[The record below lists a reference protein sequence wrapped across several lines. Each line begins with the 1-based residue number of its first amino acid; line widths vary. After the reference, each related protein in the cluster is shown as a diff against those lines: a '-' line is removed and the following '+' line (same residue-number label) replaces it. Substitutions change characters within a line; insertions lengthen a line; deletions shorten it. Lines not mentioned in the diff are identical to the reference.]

1 MPLWRRSGGGL
12 AAAWLCVVLT
22 AGAAAGGDWPQF
34 RHDAGRSAAT
44 PEHLAEQLHLAWIRR
59 FPPCNVVERQAS
71 QAPFEVGCQAVAAG
85 KTLYVGLDSLSAV
98 IALNTDTGEERWRFY
113 TGGAVRFAPAVAE
126 GKVYACADDGALY
139 CLSADEG
146 KLLWRFAGVGDRRL
160 VEHCG
165 LSASRWPVSAGP
177 VVHLGTVYFGC
188 SYRAGDGVH
197 AFAVSAR
204 TGRQVWHSY
213 VPGVGCRGY
222 ASASGATVL
231 LSLFDRHPIHFA
243 ADTGEY
249 FRPQNDPSEGY
260 TSQVAANATHY
271 ICGMFLHELRRGGR
285 WAKTYVNAE
294 HHVRTWAPVI
304 TDARIYGFNDGLFRV
319 FAIDDPKQR
328 RLETPGTWYANAR
341 GDYPWSNNT
350 GEPMALPAGVKLPK
364 DWYPRRVH
372 VKAGPRLYAG
382 GRDYVIAVEAPAA
395 DAAPRVSWAGEVEG
409 MVSGVIAA
417 DGKCFVA
424 TDAGG
429 LYCFGPAKAEPK
441 VHAWPAARF
450 RGGGEEAS
458 AQAAEVLKQTGRK
471 EGRALVWGIKDGR
484 LIEELLRQS
493 RLSVIAFAADAAK
506 VEAVRSVLAARGL
519 LGRRLQLR
527 VGDPSAFEPGGN
539 LADLVVSEDP
549 AGAGLTGGGAAWAAL
564 LNALAFD
571 GGTAWLALGDAQHE
585 AVAAAVGKAG
595 LPRADVRRTGG
606 MTLIVRRE
614 DRGRRLRLLTGA
626 HSRVTWVQDH
636 SEAQND
642 TFAVGD
648 RLRLMAFDSDD
659 GKGERVLL
667 GKLGNYARPLFTPDG
682 QRVIFTDRSRA
693 KSYIVNWDGTGLKE
707 VADGHVLDAWLDGR
721 DGTQWVYVQTG
732 ATGKQRRKDLPIHRH
747 PIGAADRRELVWDK
761 TGVACDNIQVSA
773 DGLRMCGQFPWPTAG
788 VAELP
793 NKDLHYTMEGCWTS
807 LAPDNSY
814 VYSAFRGDHRVLA
827 FRDTV
832 DGRGWD
838 VRMNTAP
845 GVAGWE
851 VYHPRWTNHARFMS
865 LTGPY
870 SVRSGT
876 DNLRGRGTDV
886 EVYLARFSE
895 GCTSVAAWARITD
908 NRHPDYYPDAWIEGG
923 EKAGMLA
930 ARRAAGPAGAGA
942 RWPGDRSGLAFFWA
956 DRAGPNR
963 LTESSGQIRSFRMEL
978 GGRAIYGR
986 HGVLDLAGGWAVAED
1001 FESVLP
1007 GACRRTR
1014 QCSVE
1019 LAVLTD
1025 RGDQGGPA
1033 AIVTLSDGKDGGEGF
1048 VVGQD
1053 GERLVLLV
1061 RGADA
1066 PAPAPIGTIATG
1078 RARHVIVACKD
1089 RRLLCYL
1096 DGKPVGLDLPV
1107 KWDPARWRSPRFVL
1121 GAADGAGETWR
1132 GRVDCVAVYGRSI
1145 DAEEAAARCELV
1157 ARRHAARK
1165 AVPAVEVDAKLVR
1178 AAEVP
1183 SPKAIQPYRR
1193 CLALGE
1199 YEVTKVLRG
1208 NLKERRILAA
1218 HWVILDGQVL
1228 PGAARE
1234 AGKTYRMRLEPFDS
1248 RHHGEL
1254 DGERVVEV
1262 DCAEEMGRYY
1272 QAER

>member
-1 MPLWRRSGGGL
+1 MGLWGRFAGRPG
-12 AAAWLCVVLT
+12 AAWLCVALVG
-22 AGAAAGGDWPQF
+22 AGAAGGDWPQF
-34 RHDAGRSAAT
+34 RHDARRSAAT
-44 PEHLAEQLHLAWIRR
+44 PDPLAERLHLAWVRH

-85 KTLYVGLDSLSAV
+85 KTLYVGLDCFSAV
-98 IALNTDTGEERWRFY
+98 VALNTDTGEERWRFY

-146 KLLWRFAGVGDRRL
+146 KLLWRFAGVADRRL
-160 VEHCG
+160 VEHFG
-165 LSASRWPVSAGP
+165 LPASRWPVSAGP

-204 TGRQVWHSY
+204 TGRQVWHGY

-231 LSLFDRHPIHFA
+231 LGLFDRHPIHFA

-249 FRPQNDPSEGY
+249 FRPQNDPSEPY
-260 TSQVAANATHY
+260 TSQVAANGTHY
-271 ICGMFLHELRRGGR
+271 ICGMFLHELRRGTR

-294 HHVRTWAPVI
+294 HHVRTWAPVV
-304 TDARIYGFNDGLFRV
+304 TDSRVYGFNDGLFRV

-328 RLETPGTWYANAR
+328 RLETPGTWYVNAR
-341 GDYPWSNNT
+341 GDYTWSNNT
-350 GEPMALPAGVKLPK
+350 GEPMALPPGVKLPK
-364 DWYPRRVH
+364 GWYPRRVH
-372 VKAGPRLYAG
+372 IKAGQRLYAA
-382 GRDYVIAVEAPAA
+382 GRDYVIAVEAPTA

-409 MVSGVIAA
+409 MVTGVIAA

-429 LYCFGPAKAEPK
+429 LYCFGPTKAVPK
-441 VHAWPAARF
+441 VHPRPAPRF
-450 RGGGEEAS
+450 RGGDDEAS
-458 AQAAEVLKQTGRK
+458 ARAAEILKQTRRK

-484 LIEELLRQS
+484 LAEELLRQS
-493 RLSVIAFAADAAK
+493 GLSVIAFASEAAK
-506 VEAVRSVLAARGL
+506 VDAVRRTLAAQGL
-519 LGRRLQLR
+519 LGRRLQVRL
-527 VGDPSAFEPGGN
+527 GDPSTFELGES

-549 AGAGLTGGGAAWAAL
+549 AGARLTGGEAPWAAL

-571 GGTAWLALGDAQHE
+571 GGTAWLALGRAEHE
-585 AVAAAVGKAG
+585 AVAAAVGKPH
-595 LPRADVRRTGG
+595 LPAAEVKRIGG
-606 MTLIVRRE
+606 TTLIVRRE
-614 DRGRRLRLLTGA
+614 DRGTRLRLLTGA
-626 HSRVTWVQDH
+626 HTRLTWVQDH
-636 SEAQND
+636 SEAQSD
-642 TFAVGD
+642 TFATGE

-667 GKLGNYARPLFTPDG
+667 GKLGNYARPMLTPDG

-693 KSYIVNWDGTGLKE
+693 KSYIVNWDGTGLRE
-707 VADGHVLDAWLDGR
+707 VADGHVLDAWLDRR

-747 PIGAADRRELVWDK
+747 PIGEPDRRELVWNK

-773 DGLRMCGQFPWPTAG
+773 DGARMCGQFPWPTAG

-793 NKDLHYTMEGCWTS
+793 NKDLHHTMEGCWTS

-832 DGRGWD
+832 DGRSWD
-838 VRMNTAP
+838 VRMNSAP

-851 VYHPRWTNHARFMS
+851 VYHPRWTNHVRFMS

-886 EVYLARFSE
+886 EVYVARFSE
-895 GCTSVAAWARITD
+895 GWTGVEAWARITN
-908 NRHPDYYPDAWIEGG
+908 NRRPDYYPDAWIEGG

-930 ARRAAGPAGAGA
+930 ARRPTRPAGAGL
-942 RWPGDRSGLAFFWA
+942 RWPGDRGGLAFFWA

-963 LTESSGQIRSFRMEL
+963 LTESSGQIRSFRMDL
-978 GGRAIYGR
+978 RGKAIYGR
-986 HGVLDLAGGWAVAED
+986 HGVLDLAGGWAAAED
-1001 FESVLP
+1001 LDGTLP
-1007 GACRRTR
+1007 RACRKTR

-1019 LAVLTD
+1019 LAVVSDGAD
-1025 RGDQGGPA
+1025 RRGPA
-1033 AIVTLSDGKDGGEGF
+1033 AIVTLSGGKDGGEGF

-1066 PAPAPIGTIATG
+1066 PAAAPLGAIAPG
-1078 RARHVIVACKD
+1078 KARHVIVACKD

-1096 DGKPVGLDLPV
+1096 DGKRVGPDVPVM
-1107 KWDPARWRSPRFVL
+1107 WDPARWRAPRLVL
-1121 GAADGAGETWR
+1121 GTPDAADAAWR
-1132 GRVDCVAVYGRSI
+1132 GCVDCVAVYGRSI
-1145 DAEEAAARCELV
+1145 EAVEAAARCELV

-1165 AVPAVEVDAKLVR
+1165 AIPAVEVEARLVR
-1178 AAEVP
+1178 AAQVP

-1193 CLALGE
+1193 CLAQAE

-1208 NLKERRILAA
+1208 SLKERRILTA

-1228 PGAARE
+1228 PAAARA
-1234 AGKTYRMRLEPFDS
+1234 AGKTYRMNLEPFDS

-1254 DGERVVEV
+1254 DGERVMEV
-1262 DCAEEMGRYY
+1262 DPAEELPRYY
-1272 QAER
+1272 QAQR